1 MQLVLPNAQDA
12 RRRQE
17 WMAAQRAREMPFA
30 EYLRRHGVRGAA
42 VGTHKCD
49 EEAASLLPK
58 DAHGAH
64 HRALYMRV
72 SWLSGGLL
80 CLGVTVATLAVVV
93 VFLMVSFAW
102 QAQDAVTHAKEEL
115 MPHLTKV
122 LDATDTIVTDT
133 QASLAH
139 LHSATESGDAI
150 ASGGAPALLALLN
163 ASAGA
168 ARHTEHLLRHPTL
181 KVTLGDDG

>member
-1 MQLVLPNAQDA
+1 MHSIWIRPLLLVA
-12 RRRQE
+12 
-17 WMAAQRAREMPFA
+17 
-30 EYLRRHGVRGAA
+30 
-42 VGTHKCD
+42 
-49 EEAASLLPK
+49 
-58 DAHGAH
+58 
-64 HRALYMRV
+64 
-72 SWLSGGLL
+72 
-80 CLGVTVATLAVVV
+80 VATVLAGCAT
-93 VFLMVSFAW
+93 S
-102 QAQDAVTHAKEEL
+102 KEEL

-168 ARHTEHLLRHPTL
+168 AQHTEHLLRHPTL